1 MRPYHDFLLQCI
13 SQKNKYHFMK
23 ILFVDDDENLRTA
36 MKDSLESESYVVDV
50 APDGKKGS
58 FMARTNHYDLV
69 ILDYSMPEKN
79 GAVVVQEI
87 RGAGLTT
94 PILFLSVIDDTEKKV
109 SVLRNGA
116 DDYVEKPFVYAEL
129 SARIKA
135 LLRRPPE
142 IKQPVIK
149 VGDIS
154 LDLANNMALRDG
166 LPLYL
171 TRKEFNLLRYLVSNK
186 DAVVSRGM
194 IMEHVW
200 NAESDPFSN
209 TIEAHIT
216 NLRKK
221 IHRNGREYI
230 RNVPGRGY
238 MITDGS
244 RS

>member
-1 MRPYHDFLLQCI
+1 
-13 SQKNKYHFMK
+13 MK
-23 ILFVDDDENLRTA
+23 ILFVDDDENLRTSL
-36 MKDSLESESYVVDV
+36 KDSLESESYVVDV
-50 APDGKKGS
+50 APDGKRGS

-79 GAVVVQEI
+79 GAVVVEEI
-87 RGAGLTT
+87 RGAGLAT
-94 PILFLSVIDDTEKKV
+94 PILLLSVVDDTDKKV
-109 SVLRNGA
+109 SVLQTGA
-116 DDYVEKPFVYAEL
+116 DDYVEKPFIYAEL

-135 LLRRPPE
+135 LLRRPPS
-142 IKQPVIK
+142 IKQAVIK
-149 VGDIS
+149 IGDIT
-154 LDLANNMALRDG
+154 LDLTSNITMRGG

-186 DAVVSRGM
+186 DIVVSRGM

-200 NAESDPFSN
+200 NADSDPFSN

-221 IHRNGREYI
+221 IQRNGREYI

-238 MITDGS
+238 MITDADY
-244 RS
+244 

>member
-1 MRPYHDFLLQCI
+1 
-13 SQKNKYHFMK
+13 MK
-23 ILFVDDDENLRTA
+23 ILFVDDDADLREIMKENLEA
-36 MKDSLESESYVVDV
+36 ESYTVDV

-58 FMARTNHYDLV
+58 YMARTNHYDLV

-87 RGAGLTT
+87 RGAGLVT
-94 PILFLSVIDDTEKKV
+94 PIMFLSVIDDIEKKV
-109 SVLRNGA
+109 AVFQSGA
-116 DDYVEKPFVYAEL
+116 DDYMEKPFTYTEL
-129 SARIKA
+129 SARVKA
-135 LLRRPPE
+135 ILRRPPE
-142 IKQPVIK
+142 IKQNIMTI
-149 VGDIS
+149 GGIT
-154 LDLANNMALRDG
+154 LDLSRHTTTLDG
-166 LPLYL
+166 YPLYL

-186 DAVVSRGM
+186 NLVLSRSM

-221 IHRNGREYI
+221 LHGGKNGENHEYI

-238 MITDGS
+238 MITDGNQ
-244 RS
+244 

>member
-1 MRPYHDFLLQCI
+1 
-13 SQKNKYHFMK
+13 MK
-23 ILFVDDDENLRTA
+23 ILFVDDDADLRAVVKDNLEA
-36 MKDSLESESYVVDV
+36 ESYTVDV

-69 ILDYSMPEKN
+69 VLDYSMPEKN

-87 RGAGLTT
+87 RGAGLVT
-94 PILFLSVIDDTEKKV
+94 PIILLSVIDDVEKKIA
-109 SVLRNGA
+109 VLEGGA

-135 LLRRPPE
+135 ILRRPPE
-142 IKQPVIK
+142 IRQNILTI
-149 VGDIS
+149 GGIA
-154 LDLANNMALRDG
+154 LDLQKHTSMLDG
-166 LPLYL
+166 SPLYM

-186 DAVVSRGM
+186 NIVLSRGM

-200 NAESDPFSN
+200 NSDSDPFSN
-209 TIEAHIT
+209 TIEAHIA

-221 IHRNGREYI
+221 LHKDGREFI

-238 MITDGS
+238 MITDGT
-244 RS
+244 R